1 VAGFR
6 NDGAV
11 AWQDLYVTAKR
22 ARAWGKGLAG
32 QGVLAFD
39 VAGLFGKTG

>member
-11 AWQDLYVTAKR
+11 AWQDLYVMAKR
-22 ARAWGKGLAG
+22 AQAGEKGLAG
-32 QGVLAFD
+32 LGVLAFD
-39 VAGLFGKTG
+39 VTGVFWKTG